1 LRRDDRAML
10 DALVAMVAPP
20 RCGVCSEGCEL
31 RRRLCA
37 HCERA
42 LRRLSPHWSAVP
54 GVDETWSAAP
64 YADAARGLVAALK
77 FGARVGLAEDAAAVI
92 AGRAP
97 ADLLGGSIVPV
108 PGAPGRRRRRGFD
121 SAEAIAG
128 ALARRAGLPIVPC
141 LARTQSRRQVGRP
154 RAERVADPPRVRVLS
169 PPPSQAVLVDDVV
182 TTGATLGACA
192 TALRGAGAIRIVAVT
207 LAASR

>member
-1 LRRDDRAML
+1 
-10 DALVAMVAPP
+10 MVAPP
-20 RCGVCSEGCEL
+20 RCGVCSAGCEL
-31 RRRLCA
+31 RRRLCGR
-37 HCERA
+37 CERA

-77 FGARVGLAEDAAAVI
+77 FGARIGLAEDAAAVI

-97 ADLLGGSIVPV
+97 ANLLAGAIVPV
-108 PGAPGRRRRRGFD
+108 PGAPLRRRRRGFD
-121 SAEAIAG
+121 SAEAIAA
-128 ALARRAGLPIVPC
+128 ALAERTGLPIAPR

-154 RAERVADPPRVRVLS
+154 RAERVADPPRVHLHS
-169 PPPSQAVLVDDVV
+169 PPPIQAVLVDDVV

-192 TALRGAGAIRIVAVT
+192 TALRSAGASGVVAVT
-207 LAASR
+207 LAASLAARNPLGLSGTAA